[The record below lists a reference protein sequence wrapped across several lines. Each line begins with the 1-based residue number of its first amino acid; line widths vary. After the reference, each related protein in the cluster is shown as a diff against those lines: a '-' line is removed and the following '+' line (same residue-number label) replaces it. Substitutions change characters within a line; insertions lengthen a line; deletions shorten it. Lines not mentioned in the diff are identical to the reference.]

1 MSKQQ
6 EESAMTEQQKQVREE
21 ARQRAVELSE
31 ERQERYDNAPLEWL
45 KTSIQN
51 KYADIHAL
59 SGGLGLIYGESHPLG
74 RYGRRLARLALDLHV
89 YREIT
94 YDKKLLE
101 DRNEG
106 ITKLLHEI
114 EDIYRSVKNN
124 KEVL

>member
-21 ARQRAVELSE
+21 ARQRAIELSE

-51 KYADIHAL
+51 KYADIQAL
-59 SGGLGLIYGESHPLG
+59 SGGLGLIYGESHPLA

-101 DRNEG
+101 DRNKG